1 MSVGGKMAS
10 IAELFNGGTRWTV
23 ETGRVE
29 ELFEDED
36 GHFATVLMGA
46 EEEEITVARAM
57 LYVGDEYGLFL
68 PLEKGQ
74 NVPVFIPAND
84 PNLSPFTFGVIG
96 ANVHKVPADVLDNP
110 DDFWLIMKEGQN
122 LRIRT
127 SGSANETSIK
137 SKLVK
142 LGAEDDDDLDRVV
155 MWSEL
160 KTILANIKSV
170 YDGHSQVIPIGGVTV
185 GVAPGPVLTNAAPI
199 SVPAPMSKIDAAG
212 NISGDKP
219 ASSVVKGV
227 L

>member
-23 ETGRVE
+23 ETGCVE

-36 GHFATVLMGA
+36 GHFATILMGA

-110 DDFWLIMKEGQN
+110 DDFWLIMKPGRNIRLIVSDGGQVMLGGN
-122 LRIRT
+122 TARALLGDAVYNWLISHT
-127 SGSANETSIK
+127 HKETGGETAVPSQTL
-137 SKLVK
+137 SSSDALSDTVV
-142 LGAEDDDDLDRVV
+142 LG
-155 MWSEL
+155 
-160 KTILANIKSV
+160 
-170 YDGHSQVIPIGGVTV
+170 
-185 GVAPGPVLTNAAPI
+185 
-199 SVPAPMSKIDAAG
+199 
-212 NISGDKP
+212 
-219 ASSVVKGV
+219 
-227 L
+227 